1 MTLSHDGTTLVTCNS
16 FDNTISI
23 IDTGTWAVVKTLVV
37 GAFPVRAAF
46 SSDDERIYVSSRDDD
61 TIKIVDNAGVSSSV
75 IGSILVGNEPFEMVV
90 ASDGSRLYVANFGGE
105 NIGVVDL
112 ASNLMTNTIATPD
125 PPLGLAIDATE
136 SSLFAATG
144 TWSVS
149 FGPGPFFSIAKSGQF
164 CVIDLDSETIIEQA
178 NTGLPPAMLDV
189 DATFAAI
196 PSPFGDGVTLVNGMS
211 PTGVQEPAEVS
222 GIDFAGPFPN
232 PMRDHV
238 TFVLMLNAPA
248 SAGFTI
254 HDSGGRLIA
263 VREETIMPAARFEL
277 LWDGRDARG
286 ARVPPGV
293 YFARLTVAG
302 APHEGK
308 KLIVVR

>member
-1 MTLSHDGTTLVTCNS
+1 
-16 FDNTISI
+16 
-23 IDTGTWAVVKTLVV
+23 
-37 GAFPVRAAF
+37 VRAAF

-75 IGSILVGNEPFEMVV
+75 IGSILVGNEPFEMVL
-90 ASDGSRLYVANFGGE
+90 ASDGSRLYVANYGGE

-112 ASNLMTNTIATPD
+112 TSNLMTNTIGMPD
-125 PPLGLAIDATE
+125 PPLGLAIDATQ

-164 CVIDLDSETIIEQA
+164 CVIDLDSETITEQA
-178 NTGLPPAMLDV
+178 NTGLPPAKLDV
-189 DATFAAI
+189 DATFAVI
-196 PSPFGDGVTLVNGMS
+196 PSPFGDGVTLVSAIN
-211 PTGVQEPAEVS
+211 PTGVQEPAELGGVS
-222 GIDFAGPFPN
+222 FAGPFPN
-232 PMRDHV
+232 PMRDAV
-238 TFVLMLNAPA
+238 TFVLTLDTPA

-254 HDSGGRLIA
+254 YDSRGRLIA
-263 VREETIMPAARFEL
+263 VREETTMPAGRFEL
-277 LWDGRDARG
+277 PWDARD